1 MTLLKSASKPKTQ
14 YRIAEQEVK
23 LKAVVMFLRCGV
35 THTLPTSPNSDTRNQ
50 FLPVRVFHIW
60 TVFNVLE
67 FTVVTWPLT
76 RMFSAMAC
84 CVEHKTVWG
93 KDKSFFLIC
102 FLPPDCG
109 EVKEGGEQGPC
120 TWNTT
125 FHEFLALHCTFP
137 NEKKS
142 ALKGGFILQLHWF
155 LFQFNWHGS
164 SCQRI
169 LGTVFGWGCQ
179 EFSVRNSSSLT
190 AQGPQDSLGWRTD
203 FKTMLETCSM
213 FHP

>member
-23 LKAVVMFLRCGV
+23 LKAVVMFLRCGM

-76 RMFSAMAC
+76 RMFTAMAC

-137 NEKKS
+137 NEKS
-142 ALKGGFILQLHWF
+142 QHLRVDLYYSYTGF
-155 LFQFNWHGS
+155 
-164 SCQRI
+164 C
-169 LGTVFGWGCQ
+169 
-179 EFSVRNSSSLT
+179 SSLT
-190 AQGPQDSLGWRTD
+190 GMDPLAKEFWELYLVEGAKNSLLGIPPPSQHRV
-203 FKTMLETCSM
+203 
-213 FHP
+213 PRIP